1 MSFGIAGIKIL
12 RECAPYIR
20 KRLKEGEVYL
30 LSSRY
35 KADESNELLLSII
48 RKDDKSFF
56 AGGLYDVQ
64 RESGSS
70 IEVTINAIVGKNGD
84 GKSSLLEVI
93 LCVLNNFAFQYGF
106 QEDQPSLKY
115 VSGVAA
121 ILYYEIDS
129 DIYAIKC
136 VDDEVLWYR
145 NGNSIVMLY
154 GTDEEKKKFLK
165 ENYVASL
172 FYTMVINYSLYAY
185 TPASLGGIKND
196 EEYWIEGLFHKNDS
210 YQTPVVLNPMRTK
223 GNIDINKEEYLSK
236 QRLMSIFVKGKEND
250 RTRMISSDEEAVG
263 YAFSLEKESKFIR
276 KTIREYFLA
285 HWQDELVWK
294 DLYSSNGKETLAS
307 DYVIEEFH
315 EFWRGFRPELAEN
328 PELVRLCSK
337 VLDEKTRGRKSDLR
351 RYLTLIN
358 DTAYPVDKK
367 TKKRPK
373 NELGREFGML
383 VNTSRELSKLNYRQ
397 FYRMLLVL
405 VIWRGLTENDKC
417 AMRGQVL
424 NDVLKE
430 PNNPRNAAMLYV
442 LYKFISI
449 VETYNGFC
457 NGYYLDDEKYITLER
472 EWPNQDAL
480 GTIRQ
485 DIDLI
490 LRTDDYRTL
499 KIKQT
504 INYLKQGEDYYGAE
518 VCELP
523 DIEYDYSLTFEQ
535 LNREMRGKSLKEI
548 QWHLPCPI
556 FEGDIILHNGKDYYQ
571 MGSLSSGMT
580 QRLNSVGSLI
590 YHLRNL
596 DDEQDGKTL
605 IAYDNVTVVLEEVEL
620 YYHPEYQK
628 SYLNYLLEQIER
640 AELSRLKRLNLI
652 FITHSPFILSDVVR
666 SEILCLEDGKQ
677 ASFEIRTFGANIHD
691 MLKHPFFMRNGTIGD
706 FAQKI
711 INRVIVCLAI
721 YDAMKK
727 AEKKPFSLEAFKD
740 DNLDLAGYMDF
751 VPQHADGTLDRL
763 NFEILYSKRRLFEVI
778 SLIDE
783 PIVKDA
789 LIREYKRI
797 FNSNV
802 VS

>member
-1 MSFGIAGIKIL
+1 
-12 RECAPYIR
+12 
-20 KRLKEGEVYL
+20 
-30 LSSRY
+30 
-35 KADESNELLLSII
+35 
-48 RKDDKSFF
+48 
-56 AGGLYDVQ
+56 
-64 RESGSS
+64 
-70 IEVTINAIVGKNGD
+70 
-84 GKSSLLEVI
+84 
-93 LCVLNNFAFQYGF
+93 
-106 QEDQPSLKY
+106 
-115 VSGVAA
+115 
-121 ILYYEIDS
+121 
-129 DIYAIKC
+129 
-136 VDDEVLWYR
+136 
-145 NGNSIVMLY
+145 
-154 GTDEEKKKFLK
+154 
-165 ENYVASL
+165 
-172 FYTMVINYSLYAY
+172 
-185 TPASLGGIKND
+185 
-196 EEYWIEGLFHKNDS
+196 
-210 YQTPVVLNPMRTK
+210 
-223 GNIDINKEEYLSK
+223 
-236 QRLMSIFVKGKEND
+236 
-250 RTRMISSDEEAVG
+250 
-263 YAFSLEKESKFIR
+263 
-276 KTIREYFLA
+276 
-285 HWQDELVWK
+285 
-294 DLYSSNGKETLAS
+294 
-307 DYVIEEFH
+307 
-315 EFWRGFRPELAEN
+315 
-328 PELVRLCSK
+328 
-337 VLDEKTRGRKSDLR
+337 
-351 RYLTLIN
+351 
-358 DTAYPVDKK
+358 
-367 TKKRPK
+367 
-373 NELGREFGML
+373 
-383 VNTSRELSKLNYRQ
+383 
-397 FYRMLLVL
+397 
-405 VIWRGLTENDKC
+405 
-417 AMRGQVL
+417 
-424 NDVLKE
+424 
-430 PNNPRNAAMLYV
+430 MLYV

-523 DIEYDYSLTFEQ
+523 DIENDYSLTFEQ

-711 INRVIVCLAI
+711 INRGIVCLAI